1 MSNQLFETI
10 QQLNLAPLLNRGV
23 FGIEK
28 EGQRI
33 DGQGRLSALAHP
45 DILGDRQF
53 HPYIG
58 TDFAETQTEIVSD
71 QFDNTIEVEQQLS
84 ALEQVLQASL
94 LDCDYLWPLSMP
106 PVLPTDETQIPLA
119 HFTKDVQDYREYLA
133 KRYGRRLQMVS
144 GIHYNFSLDSTLL
157 ARLYGEYYHDQYAQ
171 LSDFSDALYLQ
182 LAQNYQQYR
191 FVLTYLFGAS
201 PIAEAGFLKAGQS
214 APDHPVRSLR
224 ASQLFGYTNHTA
236 KIDFESVSA
245 YVTSMQTA
253 IQAGQLISERE
264 FYGSVRL
271 RSHSLASLATTGID
285 YLEFRGFD
293 LNPYAITGMTQKQ
306 LDFLHLFFTYLLAL
320 PKQAGTLSERLQQG
334 QAVNEQIAL
343 ENPNQP
349 SSQQVILVQIMADLH
364 QFILDYHF
372 EPRFLAAWNVMN
384 QQVLDYQLTT
394 SYQLAQ
400 AIQNHSLTAF
410 GLKQAQSMKQA
421 LLAKPYQLQG
431 YTDME
436 LSTQMLMFDAF
447 QKGLHVAVLDRADQ
461 FVELTYQKHHE
472 LVKNGNMTSLDQLV
486 SLPLVDNKVVTKILL
501 ANHGMR
507 VPAGAEYTDV
517 ETAVADYQVAFGQ
530 RALVVKP
537 KSSNMGAGI
546 TTFVTRPTEA
556 DFKQAFQLAQA
567 YDSRVLVEEYI
578 AGSEY
583 RFLVMDQKVQAVL
596 ERVPANVV
604 ADGRLTIEQLVAKK
618 NDNPLRGEEHLTP
631 LQNIRLGER
640 EQLILKQQGYQV
652 TDIPARG
659 SQIFLLQNSNISNG
673 GDSVDVTDEVD
684 PSYFAIAE
692 QAAKVLN
699 LNIAGIDIIM
709 PNLYQAYNPEHPEMA
724 VVLEANYNPAMLIH
738 LFPMMGKRRRVTK
751 KVLEL
756 LFPEM

>member
-1 MSNQLFETI
+1 
-10 QQLNLAPLLNRGV
+10 
-23 FGIEK
+23 
-28 EGQRI
+28 
-33 DGQGRLSALAHP
+33 
-45 DILGDRQF
+45 
-53 HPYIG
+53 
-58 TDFAETQTEIVSD
+58 
-71 QFDNTIEVEQQLS
+71 
-84 ALEQVLQASL
+84 
-94 LDCDYLWPLSMP
+94 
-106 PVLPTDETQIPLA
+106 
-119 HFTKDVQDYREYLA
+119 
-133 KRYGRRLQMVS
+133 
-144 GIHYNFSLDSTLL
+144 
-157 ARLYGEYYHDQYAQ
+157 
-171 LSDFSDALYLQ
+171 
-182 LAQNYQQYR
+182 
-191 FVLTYLFGAS
+191 
-201 PIAEAGFLKAGQS
+201 
-214 APDHPVRSLR
+214 
-224 ASQLFGYTNHTA
+224 
-236 KIDFESVSA
+236 
-245 YVTSMQTA
+245 
-253 IQAGQLISERE
+253 
-264 FYGSVRL
+264 
-271 RSHSLASLATTGID
+271 
-285 YLEFRGFD
+285 
-293 LNPYAITGMTQKQ
+293 
-306 LDFLHLFFTYLLAL
+306 
-320 PKQAGTLSERLQQG
+320 
-334 QAVNEQIAL
+334 
-343 ENPNQP
+343 
-349 SSQQVILVQIMADLH
+349 
-364 QFILDYHF
+364 
-372 EPRFLAAWNVMN
+372 
-384 QQVLDYQLTT
+384 
-394 SYQLAQ
+394 
-400 AIQNHSLTAF
+400 
-410 GLKQAQSMKQA
+410 
-421 LLAKPYQLQG
+421 
-431 YTDME
+431 ME

-517 ETAVADYQVAFGQ
+517 EAAVADYQVAFGQ

-546 TTFVTRPTEA
+546 TTFVTRPTEV

-583 RFLVMDQKVQAVL
+583 RFLVMNQKVQAVL